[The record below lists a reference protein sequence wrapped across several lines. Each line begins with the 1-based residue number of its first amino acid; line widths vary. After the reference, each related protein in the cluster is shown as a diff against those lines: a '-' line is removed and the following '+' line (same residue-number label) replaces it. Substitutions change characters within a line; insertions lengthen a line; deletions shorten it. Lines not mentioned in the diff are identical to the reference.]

1 MKRVLMILQQLRLG
15 RNALWIWCF
24 LGTFAP
30 LTAQITFIPDPQFE
44 SHLIAA
50 GMDTDGEVNGQ
61 VLTADIADETSLII
75 LENGTQDLTGIEDF
89 ASLELLNLLKLN
101 ITNLDLSQNSN
112 LRDLSL
118 DNITLENLNVSNNL
132 NLQEISLNLDTAQYP
147 SDVSELDLSN
157 NSDLEDIL
165 INGTK
170 ISHLSLVNNTN
181 LSEVRL
187 SNLSFMNYLDLK
199 NGNNSNIFF
208 LRVQSNPN
216 LQCVQVDDPA
226 AVIAGTDTPYDNWII
241 ENDPLITDDCE
252 LGVAGFLEKNIG
264 LYPNPVRSELSL
276 EVLQGIF
283 IKEIS
288 IYNVQGSRV
297 LRKEGTT
304 SLGVSS
310 LSPGVYFMSIQTDKG
325 MATKKFVKL

>member
-1 MKRVLMILQQLRLG
+1 MVNARTLWQSLIIGAMGLPLQ
-15 RNALWIWCF
+15 
-24 LGTFAP
+24 
-30 LTAQITFIPDPQFE
+30 AQITLIPDPQFE

-75 LENGTQDLTGIEDF
+75 LENGTQDLTGIQDF
-89 ASLELLNLLKLN
+89 ASLEVLDLLKLN
-101 ITNLDLSQNSN
+101 ITTLNLSENQSLK
-112 LRDLSL
+112 RLSL
-118 DNITLENLNVSNNL
+118 DLITLEDLDLHNNL
-132 NLQEISLNLDTAQYP
+132 NLERINLNLDTTEYP
-147 SDVSELDLSN
+147 SNLSELDLSN
-157 NSDLEDIL
+157 NTLLEI
-165 INGTK
+165 ISISGTQ
-170 ISHLSLVNNTN
+170 ITHLDFSNNTN
-181 LSEVRL
+181 IGSSFRL
-187 SNLSFMNYLDLK
+187 DFMDDLIAVNLS
-199 NGNNSNIFF
+199 NGNNGNISF
-208 LRVQSNPN
+208 LRIEGVPN

-226 AVIAGTDTPYDNWII
+226 AVIAGTDPPYDNWII

-264 LYPNPVRSELSL
+264 LYPNPVRNELSL
-276 EVLQGIF
+276 EVLQGIS

-288 IYNVQGSRV
+288 IYNVQGARV
-297 LRKEGTT
+297 LKKEGTT